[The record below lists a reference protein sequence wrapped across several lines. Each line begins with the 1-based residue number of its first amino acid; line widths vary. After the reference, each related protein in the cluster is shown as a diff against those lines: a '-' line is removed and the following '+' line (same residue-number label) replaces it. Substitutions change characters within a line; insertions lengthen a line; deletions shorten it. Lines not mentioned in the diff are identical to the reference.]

1 MMSFFKKGFALIA
14 LAFVMVTVFAPV
26 GAGMSSVDAGGHIV
40 FTANIAHAD
49 ETASN
54 ALDCSDIGWDE
65 IGKAVKCGFR
75 WVIAG
80 LMSIPIYFL
89 TVILRLVAQLF
100 DLVMYYTV
108 ISFSSF
114 YSTGIESA
122 VNTAWTAFRDIANI
136 LIIGIFVFIAIAI
149 ILGLETFG
157 KKKYVATLLV
167 VAVLINFSLLFTKII
182 FDASN
187 FTADQFYTA
196 IQRLGGQNCGSVLP
210 GGNNN
215 TSTGQTA
222 NISCPFMKFSGII
235 TADGSV
241 DITGKLTSE
250 YDKAGGGFGAM
261 FLHAFM
267 MSILCFG
274 LIVVFMYGTYLLVA
288 RAVLIVFLLVTS
300 SLAAAA
306 MAIPASKGAD
316 KWSKMWLDGVKHN
329 AILAPLLMLFLWV
342 SAMVA
347 IRLSSTAGSLNTLES
362 GTPGTTGLTAFFD
375 YLVVLG
381 LLYVSFYAASSLT
394 KQMKG
399 STMLGMNWAGDK
411 SREAMQWFGG
421 KIGAG
426 VGATG
431 MYTIGKFGSGIQ
443 RQFGKWASGAQEAA
457 NNKERSG
464 FSRSLFQGLANVSNL
479 TAQGGKRITQQSF
492 NPAQTGAGKAMGLNQ
507 GQKGGL
513 EAARNE
519 AAKSAAEFGKAV
531 GKSKDTVEK
540 EELSR
545 MSQKDSDT
553 VVAGAWANEFAKS
566 QQNAGT
572 LAKQIENLTSTVAKL
587 NDRKNSAKTT
597 DVEKRN
603 LTVQI
608 ESAQGQIARKQTEL
622 TAEKNKIENAKK
634 SAQVNAVLRSNENYA
649 KHRKAMEDG
658 GFKNADGTY
667 DTERYLN
674 SLQESGEIGSLMKS
688 IEGDGSSVEKSFKER
703 VDQRAERISPAAAA
717 EGSANSRIMRT
728 APDVALQVGAAVVN
742 SGVKGATL
750 GMIQPNIKPSS
761 GGVASKQI
769 ADAARSQAGGSSSA
783 SSKKPPTL
791 AERLRERVGK

>member
-1 MMSFFKKGFALIA
+1 MMSFLKKGFALIA
-14 LAFVMVTVFAPV
+14 LTFVMVTVFAPV
-26 GAGMSSVDAGGHIV
+26 GVGMSSVDTSGNIV
-40 FTANIAHAD
+40 FTTNIAHAD
-49 ETASN
+49 EVASN
-54 ALDCSDIGWDE
+54 ALDCSNIGWDE

-80 LMSIPIYFL
+80 LMSVPVYFL

-108 ISFSSF
+108 ISFPSF
-114 YSTGIESA
+114 YSGGIESA

-149 ILGLETFG
+149 ILGSDTFG
-157 KKKYVATLLV
+157 KKKFVATLLV
-167 VAVLINFSLLFTKII
+167 VSVLINFSLLFTKII

-210 GGNNN
+210 GSNNN

-235 TADGSV
+235 TADGNV

-250 YDKAGGGFGAM
+250 YDKAGGGFGVM

-274 LIVVFMYGTYLLVA
+274 LIVVFLYGIYLLVA

-306 MAIPASKGAD
+306 MAIPSGGAD
-316 KWSKMWLDGVKHN
+316 KWSKMWKDGVKHN

-347 IRLSSTAGSLNTLES
+347 IRLSNNAGSLSSLES

-381 LLYVSFYAASSLT
+381 LLYVSFYAAKSVT
-394 KQMKG
+394 KEMTG
-399 STMLGMNWAGDK
+399 STMLGMDWAGTK
-411 SREAMQWFGG
+411 SKNAMQWFGG
-421 KIGAG
+421 KLGAG

-431 MYTIGKFGSGIQ
+431 MYSLGKFGSGIQ
-443 RQFGKWASGAQEAA
+443 RLFGRGASAAQEAA

-479 TAQGGKRITQQSF
+479 TAQGGKRLTQQSF
-492 NPAQTGAGKAMGLNQ
+492 NPARTGVGKGLNLNQ
-507 GQKGGL
+507 GKEGGL

-519 AAKSAAEFGKAV
+519 AAKSAADFGKTV

-540 EELSR
+540 EELAK
-545 MSQKDSDT
+545 MSKKDSDT
-553 VVAGAWANEFAKS
+553 VVAGAVASEFAKS
-566 QQNAGT
+566 QQNAGS
-572 LAKQIENLTSTVAKL
+572 LAKQIENLNVAVGKL
-587 NDRKNSAKTT
+587 NDRKNDSKTT
-597 DVEKRN
+597 DAQKKN

-608 ESAQGQIARKQTEL
+608 ESTQGQIARKQTEL
-622 TAEKNKIENAKK
+622 TAEKSKIEAAKK

-649 KHRKAMEDG
+649 QHRQAMEQG
-658 GFKNADGTY
+658 GFKKADGTY
-667 DTERYLN
+667 DTEGYLN
-674 SLQESGEIGSLMKS
+674 SLQASGDIGSLMKS
-688 IEGDGSSVEKSFKER
+688 IETDGSSVEKVFKER

-717 EGSANSRIMRT
+717 EGSANSRIMRMGDG
-728 APDVALQVGAAVVN
+728 P
-742 SGVKGATL
+742 
-750 GMIQPNIKPSS
+750 
-761 GGVASKQI
+761 ASKKI
-769 ADAARSQAGGSSSA
+769 ADAARSQAGGSSSPA
-783 SSKKPPTL
+783 SKKPPTL
-791 AERLRERVGK
+791 ADKLRERVGK